1 MITTFR
7 FLFAGILV
15 LHGLIHGIGF
25 VKEWHLTAVN
35 AFSGTTVLPLSEKVA
50 KMVGML
56 WLLTGLVLLTAA
68 GSLLI
73 NQSRWWLVALLG
85 VGMSQL
91 LIILY
96 WPDAKAG
103 TGLNALILAVSLVAC
118 AAWNFNK
125 NVETEVQGLFAESGA
140 AKTPV
145 ITAESLTPLPPVVQ
159 KWLKRAGVVG
169 KNRIRTVHLKQIGRM
184 RTKPGGNW
192 MPVEAEQ
199 FFTVSQ
205 PGFIWRARIEAA
217 PLFFLV
223 GRDQYRHGRGNM
235 LIKALALVQMADSKG
250 TEIDQGTMLRY
261 LAETAWFPT
270 AALSDYIRWEGLSDT
285 SARATMHQG
294 GVTASGVF
302 TFNPAGDVTQ
312 FEARRYGEFD
322 GTYRLETWSIAMRDH
337 QERAWGIRIPVQ
349 SEVTWKLKT
358 GDFTWYTLAIS
369 DIVYNDPSGD

>member
-1 MITTFR
+1 MIPNPMVTTFR
-7 FLFAGILV
+7 FLLAGILV
-15 LHGLIHGIGF
+15 LHGLIHGLGF

-35 AFSGTTVLPLSEKVA
+35 AFSGTTVLPLSEKAAKVA
-50 KMVGML
+50 GML

-68 GSLLI
+68 GSLLT

-85 VGMSQL
+85 VGMSQF

-103 TGLNALILAVSLVAC
+103 TVLNVLILAVSLVAC

-125 NVETEVQGLFAESGA
+125 NVETEVQVLFAESGA

-145 ITAESLTPLPPVVQ
+145 ITAESLTPLPTVVQ

-169 KNRIRTVHLKQIGRM
+169 KNRINTVHLKQIGRM
-184 RTKPGGNW
+184 RTKPGGGW

-205 PGFIWRARIEAA
+205 PGFIWKARIEAA

-235 LIKALALVQMADSKG
+235 RIKALALVPLVGCHA
-250 TEIDQGTMLRY
+250 
-261 LAETAWFPT
+261 
-270 AALSDYIRWEGLSDT
+270 
-285 SARATMHQG
+285 
-294 GVTASGVF
+294 
-302 TFNPAGDVTQ
+302 
-312 FEARRYGEFD
+312 
-322 GTYRLETWSIAMRDH
+322 
-337 QERAWGIRIPVQ
+337 
-349 SEVTWKLKT
+349 
-358 GDFTWYTLAIS
+358 
-369 DIVYNDPSGD
+369 